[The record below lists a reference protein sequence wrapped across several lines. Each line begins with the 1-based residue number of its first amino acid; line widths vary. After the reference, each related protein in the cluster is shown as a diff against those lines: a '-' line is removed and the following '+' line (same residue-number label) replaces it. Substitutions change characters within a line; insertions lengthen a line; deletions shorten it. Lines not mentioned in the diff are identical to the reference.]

1 MKLSEALKQ
10 KLHEEQAKER
20 NHFQRPLIKQ
30 DSAQLGLDGHIND
43 GVELCLGDYLRGFCL
58 INSSENRSRTLS
70 LLHSK
75 SSTLNSAMRA
85 VFPKRSFV
93 RLYLQIQVPNVDVN
107 LNNSPL
113 CTINQ

>member
-10 KLHEEQAKER
+10 KLLAEEQAKER

-30 DSAQLGLDGHIND
+30 DRAELGIDGDIND

-58 INSSENRSRTLS
+58 INSSENWSRTLS
-70 LLHSK
+70 LLYSK

-85 VFPKRSFV
+85 VFTKRCFV
-93 RLYLQIQVPNVDVN
+93 RLNLQILRYN
-107 LNNSPL
+107 LYPSP
-113 CTINQ
+113 